1 MHLFSR
7 NVQFNGPASE
17 VMAHA
22 ASLRA
27 YVAEKSGLDVGLW
40 SVVFGAPV
48 GTCTYTARVD
58 GLAGV
63 QAMAMSLAGDA
74 KWEALLAEGADWYMD
89 SPSDALAS
97 PLHGSLDGGS
107 PPLGSVAQVTS
118 AVVAGGAYVEAIT
131 WGVALAQHVEKVTG
145 NPMLFLSEMSG
156 TFGGVRWIGVSADAA
171 GADAAG
177 QKMVGDTTYLDML
190 GSIGDLFLPGSGH
203 QSTVMR
209 VA

>member
-7 NVQFNGPASE
+7 NVQFNGPTSE

-48 GTCTYTARVD
+48 GTCTYSARVD

-74 KWEALLAEGADWYMD
+74 KWEALLAKGADWYTGA
-89 SPSDALAS
+89 PSDALAS

-118 AVVAGGAYVEAIT
+118 AVVAGGAYVAAIT
-131 WGVALAQHVEKVTG
+131 WVSLSPSTSRRSPATRCCSSARCRGRSVGCAGSACRPMPPGRMPPVRRWWETRRTSTCSARSETSSFRAVAT
-145 NPMLFLSEMSG
+145 N
-156 TFGGVRWIGVSADAA
+156 R
-171 GADAAG
+171 
-177 QKMVGDTTYLDML
+177 
-190 GSIGDLFLPGSGH
+190 
-203 QSTVMR
+203 R
-209 VA
+209 